1 MRRAMF
7 VPFILL
13 AGCANFGGPPATDWT
28 RGDATPD
35 EAAADMQACRHSAQ
49 AKLEMNQQIDQDAGA
64 DPTGQGSLVNN
75 LNQYDTEKQYN
86 QMIRDCMLA
95 QGYAPAGKTTP

>member
-1 MRRAMF
+1 MRRTML
-7 VPFILL
+7 VPLLLL
-13 AGCANFGGPPATDWT
+13 AGCGTFGQPAATDWT
-28 RGDATPD
+28 RADATPD

-49 AKLEMNQQIDQDAGA
+49 AKLDLDQQIDQDMGA

-95 QGYAPAGKTTP
+95 QGYASAGKTP